1 MTIQQPR
8 REVAQEFY
16 TNAVALGEFA
26 RDAMLQEMRDGL
38 RPLSITELREIEADI
53 DICRAELEKYK

>member
-1 MTIQQPR
+1 MMAQQPR

-16 TNAVALGEFA
+16 ANAVALGEFA

-38 RPLSITELREIEADI
+38 RSPSITELRAIEADI
-53 DICRAELEKYK
+53 AIVRAELEKFK